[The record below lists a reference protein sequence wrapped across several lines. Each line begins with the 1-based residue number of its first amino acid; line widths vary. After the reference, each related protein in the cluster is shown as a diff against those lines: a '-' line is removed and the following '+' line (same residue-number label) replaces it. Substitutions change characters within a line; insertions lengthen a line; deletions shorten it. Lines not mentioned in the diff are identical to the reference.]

1 MQHDQGQSAPSR
13 SLRVLCRSL
22 KVPRRICARI
32 VLSVLAC
39 LLLVVPVFLLY
50 QNEVDSRGF
59 QPLGS
64 SATPLDP
71 PKDNYYG
78 VPTEVYSADSSGT
91 SADFCV
97 TFEFLGL
104 DPSVPD
110 VTLGILMGV
119 TGPGKKALLG
129 LSAKGFKNVSL
140 VVKSDSGLS
149 NFEAPVLVSVLAAA
163 PVTNCGTRPLQN
175 NLDQNA
181 AYRVTW
187 TPSLLGQ
194 PRAFPQD
201 WYELDDSVG
210 VIAGQSQNGQAL
222 PSSLVM
228 MSRDEDL
235 RVGVQIDQ
243 ASHQDLRYQHLPYRN
258 LPSAHQLFFTVH
270 RPPWIVTYTYWV
282 AAMPFLLLIA
292 LLSFKLIAQRR
303 PLEPSDAAF
312 GLAAA
317 MVAIL
322 PLHQVLVPGN
332 IPGLT
337 RLDVLFGLGIC
348 FLVAASVLGVVVWV
362 PGEQPKT
369 PPASGGAEAGHE
381 VAGADGRPG
390 GGAAPGA

>member
-1 MQHDQGQSAPSR
+1 
-13 SLRVLCRSL
+13 
-22 KVPRRICARI
+22 
-32 VLSVLAC
+32 
-39 LLLVVPVFLLY
+39 
-50 QNEVDSRGF
+50 
-59 QPLGS
+59 
-64 SATPLDP
+64 
-71 PKDNYYG
+71 
-78 VPTEVYSADSSGT
+78 VYSADSSRT
-91 SADFCV
+91 PADFCV

-110 VTLGILMGV
+110 VTLGVLVGV
-119 TGPGKKALLG
+119 TGPGKKALPG
-129 LSAKGFKNVSL
+129 LSAEGFKNVSL
-140 VVKSDSGLS
+140 VVKSNSGLS
-149 NFEAPVLVSVLAAA
+149 NFEAPVPVSVLAAA

-175 NLDQNA
+175 ILDQHA
-181 AYRVTW
+181 AYRATW
-187 TPSLLGQ
+187 TPPLLGQ

-235 RVGVQIDQ
+235 RVGVQTDQ
-243 ASHQDLRYQHLPYRN
+243 ASHQDLQYQHLPYRN
-258 LPSAHQLFFTVH
+258 QPKTHQLFFTVH

-369 PPASGGAEAGHE
+369 PPASGGVEAGHE
-381 VAGADGRPG
+381 GTGTDGRPG